1 MSLQKRLTLLAAA
14 AVAAA
19 VMVASLAAWFQVR
32 ASMLDEIDAQLTKR
46 TANLGSIA
54 DLSAATPSG
63 TGNQRRIL
71 SLVQNDPV
79 SVLVVQGD
87 GTVRDDAAYGPLSD
101 SLKDLDWL
109 PPVPE
114 SGSPRLDTVTTDGS
128 TYRVLSA
135 RTDDGDAQVW
145 IFQPLTSMQDTL
157 DRIAWALGGTAAAG
171 VVVAALLGWLVSRSG
186 LRPVDRLVA
195 ATEAVARTRDVG
207 QRVDVGGARRDEIG
221 RLAGAVNAL
230 LAGLDDARRGQSELV
245 ENAAHE
251 LRTPLTVLRNDLG
264 LLARAEGVT
273 GDGPGG
279 DRSGG
284 DGPGGDGHGGDAA
297 GRRLAVDERRQLVA
311 DLDTQVGAL
320 ADAVGEI
327 VELARGA
334 AGSEPAGHTD
344 LAALVD
350 RAVARTRRVAP
361 EVTVEV
367 TVSPRDAA
375 AVVHPAT
382 LERAI
387 ANLVRNAV
395 QVSAPGGTVTVT
407 LAATDAGLRLGVLD
421 RGPGLEPGELP
432 RVFERFFRGA
442 AARARQGSGL
452 GLAIVAQAADLHGGT
467 VGAANRPGGG
477 AVFTLRLPLR
487 EIPSRVLTRP

>member
-1 MSLQKRLTLLAAA
+1 MSLQKRLTVLAAA

-19 VMVASLAAWFQVR
+19 VIVASLAAWFQVR
-32 ASMLDEIDAQLTKR
+32 ASMLDEVDAQLTKR
-46 TANLGSIA
+46 VANLGSIA
-54 DLSAATPSG
+54 DLSTVTPPG
-63 TGNQRRIL
+63 TGYQRRL
-71 SLVQNDPV
+71 FSLVQSDPV

-87 GTVRDDAAYGPLSD
+87 GTVQDDATYGPLND
-101 SLKDLDWL
+101 SLRNLDWL
-109 PPVPE
+109 PPAPV
-114 SGSPRLDTVTTDGS
+114 SGSSRLDTVTADGT

-135 RTDDGDAQVW
+135 RTGDGDAQVW
-145 IFQPLTSMQDTL
+145 IFQPLTSMGDTL
-157 DRIAWALGGTAAAG
+157 DRVAWALGGTAAAG
-171 VVVAALLGWLVSRSG
+171 VVVATLLGWAVSRSG

-195 ATEAVARTRDVG
+195 ATEVVARTRDVG
-207 QRVDVGGARRDEIG
+207 QRVDVGGGGRDEIG

-264 LLARAEGVT
+264 LLARAE
-273 GDGPGG
+273 
-279 DRSGG
+279 SGG
-284 DGPGGDGHGGDAA
+284 AAAGVGPEGAAA
-297 GRRLAVDERRQLVA
+297 GRRLTAEDRRQLVV
-311 DLDTQVGAL
+311 DLDTQVAAL

-334 AGSEPAGHTD
+334 AGSEPARLTD

-350 RAVARTRRVAP
+350 RAVARTRRIAP
-361 EVTVEV
+361 DVVVEV
-367 TVSPRDAA
+367 TVTPPDAS

-382 LERAI
+382 LERAM

-407 LAATDAGLRLGVLD
+407 LAADGAGLHLDVLD
-421 RGPGLEPGELP
+421 RGPGLAPDELP
-432 RVFERFFRGA
+432 RVFDRFFRGA

-452 GLAIVAQAADLHGGT
+452 GLAIVAQAAELHGGT
-467 VGAANRPGGG
+467 VHAANRPGGG
-477 AVFTLRLPLR
+477 AAFAMRLPRR
-487 EIPSRVLTRP
+487 ETFPAGS

>member
-1 MSLQKRLTLLAAA
+1 VSLQKRLTVLAAA

-19 VMVASLAAWFQVR
+19 VIVASVAAWFQVR
-32 ASMLDEIDAQLTKR
+32 ASMLDEVDAQLTKR
-46 TANLGSIA
+46 VANLGSIA
-54 DLSAATPSG
+54 DLSALAPPG
-63 TGNQRRIL
+63 AGNQRRLL
-71 SLVQNDPV
+71 SLVQSDPV

-87 GTVRDDAAYGPLSD
+87 GTVRDDATFGPLND
-101 SLKDLDWL
+101 SLRDMDWL
-109 PPVPE
+109 PPAPE
-114 SGSPRLDTVTTDGS
+114 SGSRLDTVTTDGT

-135 RTDDGDAQVW
+135 RTGDGDAQVW
-145 IFQPLTSMQDTL
+145 IFQPLTTLGDTL
-157 DRIAWALGGTAAAG
+157 DRVAWALGGTAAAG
-171 VVVAALLGWLVSRSG
+171 VVVATLLGWAVSRSG

-195 ATEAVARTRDVG
+195 ATEAVARTRDLG
-207 QRVDVGGARRDEIG
+207 QRVDVGGTRRDEIG

-264 LLARAEGVT
+264 LLARA
-273 GDGPGG
+273 DGG
-279 DRSGG
+279 
-284 DGPGGDGHGGDAA
+284 AA
-297 GRRLAVDERRQLVA
+297 DRRLTDEDRRQLVT
-311 DLDTQVGAL
+311 DLDTQVTAL

-334 AGSEPAGHTD
+334 AGSEPARLTD

-350 RAVARTRRVAP
+350 RAVARTRRIAP
-361 EVTVEV
+361 DVGVEV
-367 TVSPRDAA
+367 TVTPPDAS

-395 QVSAPGGTVTVT
+395 QVSAPAGTVAVT
-407 LAATDAGLRLGVLD
+407 LAAAGPELGLTVLD
-421 RGPGLEPGELP
+421 SGPGLAPDELP
-432 RVFERFFRGA
+432 RVFDRFFRGA

-452 GLAIVAQAADLHGGT
+452 GLAIVAQAAELHGGT
-467 VGAANRPGGG
+467 VRAANRPGGG
-477 AVFTLRLPLR
+477 AVFTLRLPRR
-487 EIPSRVLTRP
+487 ETFPAGS

>member
-1 MSLQKRLTLLAAA
+1 MSLQKRLTVLAAA

-19 VMVASLAAWFQVR
+19 VIVASVAAWFQVR
-32 ASMLDEIDAQLTKR
+32 ASMLDEVDAQLTKR
-46 TANLGSIA
+46 VANLGSIA
-54 DLSAATPSG
+54 DLYAGTPPR
-63 TGNQRRIL
+63 TGEQRRLL
-71 SLVQNDPV
+71 SLVQSDPV

-87 GTVRDDAAYGPLSD
+87 GTVRDDATFGPLND
-101 SLKDLDWL
+101 SLRNLDWL
-109 PPVPE
+109 PPAPE
-114 SGSPRLDTVTTDGS
+114 SGSRLDTVTADGT

-135 RTDDGDAQVW
+135 RTGDGDAQVW
-145 IFQPLTSMQDTL
+145 IFQPLTSMGDTL
-157 DRIAWALGGTAAAG
+157 DRVAWALGGTAAAG
-171 VVVAALLGWLVSRSG
+171 VVVATLLGWAVSRSG

-207 QRVDVGGARRDEIG
+207 QRVDVGGGRRDEIG

-264 LLARAEGVT
+264 LLARAESGAASSRVELAET
-273 GDGPGG
+273 RFRQAQPAKGAGG
-279 DRSGG
+279 
-284 DGPGGDGHGGDAA
+284 
-297 GRRLAVDERRQLVA
+297 RLTVEDRRQLVV
-311 DLDTQVGAL
+311 DLDTQVAAL

-334 AGSEPAGHTD
+334 AGSEPARLTD
-344 LAALVD
+344 LAAVVD
-350 RAVARTRRVAP
+350 RAVARTRRIAPDVA
-361 EVTVEV
+361 VEV
-367 TVSPRDAA
+367 TVTPPDVS

-382 LERAI
+382 LERAM

-407 LAATDAGLRLGVLD
+407 LAVGGPELHLDVLD

-432 RVFERFFRGA
+432 RVFDRFFRGA

-452 GLAIVAQAADLHGGT
+452 GLAIVAQAAELHGGT
-467 VGAANRPGGG
+467 VHAANRPGGG
-477 AVFTLRLPLR
+477 AAFAMRLPRR
-487 EIPSRVLTRP
+487 ETFPAGS

>member
-87 GTVRDDAAYGPLSD
+87 GTVRDDATYGPLND

-114 SGSPRLDTVTTDGS
+114 SGRSRLDTVTTDGS

-157 DRIAWALGGTAAAG
+157 DRVAWALGGTAAAG

-195 ATEAVARTRDVG
+195 ATEAVARTRDLG
-207 QRVDVGGARRDEIG
+207 QRVDVGGGRRDEIG

-279 DRSGG
+279 DGRAHGG
-284 DGPGGDGHGGDAA
+284 DGAE
-297 GRRLAVDERRQLVA
+297 RRLAVDERRQLVA

-334 AGSEPAGHTD
+334 AGSEPAEHTD

-361 EVTVEV
+361 DVEVEV

-395 QVSAPGGTVTVT
+395 QVSAPGGSVTVS
-407 LAATDAGLRLGVLD
+407 LAATGAGLRFSVLD
-421 RGPGLEPGELP
+421 RGPGLDPGELP

-452 GLAIVAQAADLHGGT
+452 GLAIVAQAADLHGGA
-467 VGAANRPGGG
+467 VRAANRPGGG
-477 AVFTLRLPLR
+477 AVFTLRLPRR
-487 EIPSRVLTRP
+487 ETLPAGS